1 MHFALTASEPG
12 FLFEIFRLD
21 FFERLD
27 VKADLVPVVVHVPA
41 VMAAFVFGEGD
52 DLPVEVALDVLVARF
67 EVGVLEDREG
77 GFFRAL

>member
-1 MHFALTASEPG
+1 M
-12 FLFEIFRLD
+12 
-21 FFERLD
+21 
-27 VKADLVPVVVHVPA
+27 KADFVSVVVHVPA

-77 GFFRAL
+77 GFFLALRQFFYVHGGSLRVRPSLPA